1 MADARYTWL
10 CLVPAAPPQNVYGFN
25 ISKHDIQVFWEE
37 VPHRDVNGI
46 ILEYRVYFNETWD
59 EVFNKSV
66 KFPTTNTTLS
76 FLRPYT
82 FYSIQVLALTIK
94 GDGPK
99 SPPVIVRTEEEG
111 KEQLQ
116 RCFFFVFTT
125 SFFTG
130 ELLYK
135 KFSPVG
141 KSKLCVRFLPDSFS
155 SSKPRIS
162 GVTGQATRSPSLKVI

>member
-99 SPPVIVRTEEEG
+99 SPPAIVRTEEEG

-116 RCFFFVFTT
+116 RCFFLRFHNVFFHWWASLQKIFT
-125 SFFTG
+125 SERKQTVRT
-130 ELLYK
+130 L
-135 KFSPVG
+135 
-141 KSKLCVRFLPDSFS
+141 KLEQFLPDSFS
-155 SSKPRIS
+155 SGKPRIS
-162 GVTGQATRSPSLKVI
+162 GVTGQATR

>member
-1 MADARYTWL
+1 MSLFYVLLENLSPNDEKHYKIADARYTWL

-59 EVFNKSV
+59 DVFNKSV

-111 KEQLQ
+111 NEQLQ
-116 RCFFFVFTT
+116 R
-125 SFFTG
+125 
-130 ELLYK
+130 Y
-135 KFSPVG
+135 FS
-141 KSKLCVRFLPDSFS
+141 SFS
-155 SSKPRIS
+155 QRLFSLVSFSTKNFHQWAKANCAY
-162 GVTGQATRSPSLKVI
+162 VETGTIFTR